1 MNRIALIATLLVVF
15 RQIVAQLH
23 GMAHEQ
29 AEVGLAPWQWAF
41 VYSVIVAAPIVAVV
55 LYWTRWIRQGALLLG
70 VSMLA
75 GMLFGI
81 YYHFIA
87 ITPDN
92 VAHLP
97 EGTSGHGFFISTAIL
112 LVPIELASSAF
123 GFWSWNRLKHAPAA
137 D

>member
-1 MNRIALIATLLVVF
+1 MNRIAVGATALIVL

-23 GMAHEQ
+23 GMAHE
-29 AEVGLAPWQWAF
+29 ELGVELATWQW
-41 VYSVIVAAPIVAVV
+41 VYVYTVIAAAPLVALV
-55 LYWTRWIRQGALLLG
+55 LYWTRLARAAALLLG

-87 ITPDN
+87 VSSDN

-97 EGTSGHGFFISTAIL
+97 EGHGQGFFIATAVA
-112 LVPIELASSAF
+112 LVPIELAATVY
-123 GFWSWNRLKHAPAA
+123 GFWSRRKLAGPV
-137 D
+137 

>member
-1 MNRIALIATLLVVF
+1 MNKIALAATAIIVV

-23 GMAHEQ
+23 GMAHEELQ
-29 AEVGLAPWQWAF
+29 VGLATWQWAF
-41 VYSVIVAAPIVAVV
+41 VYTVIAAAPILALV
-55 LYWTRWIRQGALLLG
+55 LYWTRYAAAGALLLG

-87 ITPDN
+87 VSPDN

-97 EGTSGHGFFISTAIL
+97 EGHGQHFFIATAVA
-112 LVPIELASSAF
+112 LVPIELAATAY
-123 GFWSWNRLKHAPAA
+123 GFWSWTRLRKPR
-137 D
+137 